1 MLIRC
6 RRTGTARGVFP
17 VERIA
22 ARPCCVLAA
31 AGAPNNSILVDCDFQ
46 RSVKRV
52 LERAPEPAHAGLL
65 CFFTMLAHSCF
76 HTGNHEQC
84 GAWPDGRVTGPGG
97 RIDSRP
103 GGWLWVTDH
112 RLDAELGHENGFF
125 PSRRAVWEI
134 CCPSRCTRV
143 LNPARE
149 LAPTSGGS
157 PHRVGQP
164 AATGGCTV
172 RVGRRGRAV
181 ADAAGMQGCRSL
193 AEGSNGIVP
202 SRISWCSSPQI
213 VRCT

>member
-1 MLIRC
+1 MSAARPRLVSLCCCPRRGPGDARSAMLIRC

-125 PSRRAVWEI
+125 PSRRAVWETR
-134 CCPSRCTRV
+134 CPRRCKGFEPRPGAGADIGRFAAPRRPTRRYGRLHGPRRPPRPGSR
-143 LNPARE
+143 
-149 LAPTSGGS
+149 
-157 PHRVGQP
+157 
-164 AATGGCTV
+164 
-172 RVGRRGRAV
+172 
-181 ADAAGMQGCRSL
+181 
-193 AEGSNGIVP
+193 
-202 SRISWCSSPQI
+202 
-213 VRCT
+213 